1 MDRQEAVN
9 IVQWVGKI
17 LSKATVVGAFT
28 ITIIGTT
35 ITVIVKSPHTGTIW
49 EETTIILLSTVR
61 ATVALIVTITKTE
74 TKASTNVEASMR
86 VLTEK
91 KESVVANHMETVTIT
106 TGTSTLHLETTLV
119 TTTIATSVLKTTD
132 RTTTSIRT
140 SRIIITVSSSNL
152 IPTSGAS
159 VRINPTTIVN
169 QLIGSRLPEAVITTI
184 TSRITLHSSMVDVV
198 GATMVII
205 AVLLLLTSLISE
217 WVK

>member
-1 MDRQEAVN
+1 M
-9 IVQWVGKI
+9 
-17 LSKATVVGAFT
+17 GAFT

-35 ITVIVKSPHTGTIW
+35 ITVIVKSPHTGTIC

-91 KESVVANHMETVTIT
+91 KESVVANRMETVTIT

-140 SRIIITVSSSNL
+140 SRIIITVSRSNL

-205 AVLLLLTSLISE
+205 AVLLLLTSLIGE